1 MTVVAFKR
9 SEEKEALKITYT
21 FQRKT
26 VVKEWEFMIR
36 EYRRE
41 RERERERERLTC
53 VDPHRGNHLKRR
65 YSTSLFAQM
74 NLNGFLFHIVWNK
87 IFLQHYAYS
96 YWW

>member
-26 VVKEWEFMIR
+26 VEKEWEFMIR

-41 RERERERERLTC
+41 REREREKER
-53 VDPHRGNHLKRR
+53 D
-65 YSTSLFAQM
+65 
-74 NLNGFLFHIVWNK
+74 
-87 IFLQHYAYS
+87 
-96 YWW
+96 